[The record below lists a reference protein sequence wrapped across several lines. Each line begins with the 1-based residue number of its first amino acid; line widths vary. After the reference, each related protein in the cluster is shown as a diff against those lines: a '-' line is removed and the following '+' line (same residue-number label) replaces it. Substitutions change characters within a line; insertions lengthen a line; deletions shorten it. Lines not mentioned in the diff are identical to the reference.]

1 MKPAFTTPVPIL
13 IVDDLPENLI
23 ALEAV
28 LRRDGLKFIKA
39 SSGTEALEIL
49 LKTEVALAL
58 LDVQMPEMDGFE
70 LAEMMRGSE
79 RTRRVPIIFLTA
91 GVTDR
96 SRRFRGYEAGAVDF
110 LEKPLEAD
118 ILRSKVAVFS
128 ELYVQRRQIAIQ
140 RDNLKAFAE
149 ENLRLLKDSRENA
162 QALKEADA
170 RKDEFLATLA
180 HELRNPLAPIR
191 NGLQILRMSP
201 EGPRAED
208 VRGMMD
214 RQLTHL
220 VRLIDDLLDVSRV
233 SRGRI
238 DLRKERMKLQD
249 AVQAAIETSK
259 PLIDTNAHSFTLDM
273 PDTPLWVEG
282 DLTRLAQV
290 ISNLIN
296 NAAKYT
302 TEGGDI
308 RLNVKPHDGQVD
320 IEVID
325 NGLGIEADMLPRV
338 FDLFAQAD
346 RHLDRS
352 QGGLGIGLALVSKLV
367 EMHGGASQAFSAG
380 PGTGST
386 FTVSLPLVDEA
397 GGAIGKPL
405 QKASKTA
412 HPLKVLIVDDN
423 VDSAQTSLWMLDLIG
438 HDATVAHEG
447 AKALDIARDL
457 RPDVVLLDIGMP
469 GMDGYEV
476 CRALRQ
482 MPEME
487 HKVLIA
493 QTGWGQES
501 DRQKAFAAGF
511 DHHITKP
518 VSLDLLTQLLADI
531 ARPKTSKTHNA
542 EAGEPTHG

>member
-1 MKPAFTTPVPIL
+1 MSPSRPVPIL
-13 IVDDLPENLI
+13 IVDDLPENLLS
-23 ALEAV
+23 LEAV
-28 LRRDGLKFIKA
+28 LRRDGLEFLKA
-39 SSGTEALEIL
+39 RSGTEALEIL
-49 LKTEVALAL
+49 LKQEVALAL

-70 LAEMMRGSE
+70 LAETMRGSE
-79 RTRRVPIIFLTA
+79 RTRRIPIIFLTA
-91 GVTDR
+91 GSTDR
-96 SRRFRGYEAGAVDF
+96 TRRFRGYEAGAVDF

-128 ELYVQRRQIAIQ
+128 ELYLQRRQMAVQ

-149 ENLRLLKDSRENA
+149 ENLRLLKESRDNA
-162 QALKEADA
+162 QALKEADI

-191 NGLQILRMSP
+191 NGLQILRMAP

-238 DLRKERMKLQD
+238 DLRKRQMSLQE
-249 AVQAAIETSK
+249 AVHSALETSR
-259 PLIDTNAHSFTLDM
+259 PLIEANEHSLHLDI
-273 PDTPLWVEG
+273 PEAPLWVDG

-290 ISNLIN
+290 VSNLLN

-302 TEGGDI
+302 SAGGDI
-308 RLNVKPHDGQVD
+308 RLSLRKENGHAD
-320 IEVID
+320 IEVAD
-325 NGLGIEADMLPRV
+325 NGLGIEAEMLPRV
-338 FDLFAQAD
+338 FDLFTQAD

-367 EMHGGASQAFSAG
+367 EMHGGTRTAQSNG
-380 PGTGST
+380 PGKGST
-386 FTVSLPLVDEA
+386 FTVSLPLVDEQ
-397 GGAIGKPL
+397 GEAIGEPL
-405 QKASKTA
+405 QKAQKA
-412 HPLKVLIVDDN
+412 AAPMKVLIVDDN
-423 VDSAQTSLWMLDLIG
+423 VDSAQTSLWMLDLMG
-438 HDATVAHEG
+438 HKATVAHEG
-447 AKALDIARDL
+447 LTALEMAHEIK
-457 RPDVVLLDIGMP
+457 PDVVLLDIGMP

-476 CRALRQ
+476 CRQLRQ
-482 MPEME
+482 MPEM
-487 HKVLIA
+487 KNKTVIA

-531 ARPKTSKTHNA
+531 KRTATK
-542 EAGEPTHG
+542 AGEHQHG

>member
-1 MKPAFTTPVPIL
+1 MSPSRPVPIL
-13 IVDDLPENLI
+13 IVDDLPENLLS
-23 ALEAV
+23 LEAV
-28 LRRDGLKFIKA
+28 LRRDGLEFLKA
-39 SSGTEALEIL
+39 RSGTEALEIL
-49 LKTEVALAL
+49 LKQEVALAL

-70 LAEMMRGSE
+70 LAETMRGSE
-79 RTRRVPIIFLTA
+79 RTRRIPIIFLTA
-91 GVTDR
+91 GSTDR
-96 SRRFRGYEAGAVDF
+96 TRRFRGYEAGAVDF

-128 ELYVQRRQIAIQ
+128 ELYLQRRQMAVQ

-149 ENLRLLKDSRENA
+149 ENLRLLKESRDNA
-162 QALKEADA
+162 QALKEADI

-191 NGLQILRMSP
+191 NGLQILRMAP

-238 DLRKERMKLQD
+238 DLRKRQMSLQE
-249 AVQAAIETSK
+249 AVHSALETSR
-259 PLIDTNAHSFTLDM
+259 PLIEANEHSLHLDI
-273 PDTPLWVEG
+273 PESPLWVDG

-290 ISNLIN
+290 VSNLLN

-302 TEGGDI
+302 SAGGDI
-308 RLNVKPHDGQVD
+308 RLSLRKENGHAD
-320 IEVID
+320 IEVAD
-325 NGLGIEADMLPRV
+325 NGLGIEAEMLPRV
-338 FDLFAQAD
+338 FDLFTQAD

-367 EMHGGASQAFSAG
+367 EMHGGTRTAQSDG
-380 PGTGST
+380 PGKGST
-386 FTVSLPLVDEA
+386 FTVSLPLVDEEGEA
-397 GGAIGKPL
+397 LGEPL
-405 QKASKTA
+405 QKAQKA
-412 HPLKVLIVDDN
+412 AAPMKVLIVDDN
-423 VDSAQTSLWMLDLIG
+423 VDSAQTSLWMLDLMG
-438 HDATVAHEG
+438 HKATVAHEG
-447 AKALDIARDL
+447 LTALEMAHEIK
-457 RPDVVLLDIGMP
+457 PDVVLLDIGMP

-476 CRALRQ
+476 CRQLRQ
-482 MPEME
+482 MPEM
-487 HKVLIA
+487 KNKTVIA

-531 ARPKTSKTHNA
+531 KRTATK
-542 EAGEPTHG
+542 AGEHQHG

>member
-1 MKPAFTTPVPIL
+1 MTPIQSKSVPIL
-13 IVDDLPENLI
+13 IVDDLPENLLS
-23 ALEAV
+23 LEAV
-28 LRRDGLKFIKA
+28 LRRDGLEFIKA
-39 SSGTEALEIL
+39 RSGMEALEIL
-49 LKTEVALAL
+49 LKQEVALAL

-70 LAEMMRGSE
+70 LAETMRGAE
-79 RTRRVPIIFLTA
+79 RTRRIPIIFLTA

-96 SRRFRGYEAGAVDF
+96 ARRFRGYEAGAVDF
-110 LEKPLEAD
+110 LEKPIEAD

-128 ELYVQRRQIAIQ
+128 ELYLQRRQIAVQ
-140 RDNLKAFAE
+140 RDNLKVFAE
-149 ENLRLLKDSRENA
+149 ENLRLLKESRDNA
-162 QALKEADA
+162 QALKEADV

-191 NGLQILRMSP
+191 NGLQILKMSP
-201 EGPRAED
+201 EGERAEN

-238 DLRKERMKLQD
+238 DLRRVRMSLQE
-249 AVQAAIETSK
+249 AVNAAVETSK
-259 PLIDTNAHSFTLDM
+259 PLIDANEHRLTLDI

-290 ISNLIN
+290 VSNLLN

-302 TEGGDI
+302 PHGGEI
-308 RLNVKPHDGQVD
+308 RLSVRRQDGQAD
-320 IEVID
+320 IEVTD

-346 RHLDRS
+346 SHLDRS

-367 EMHGGASQAFSAG
+367 EMHGGTSRAESAG
-380 PGTGST
+380 PGKGST
-386 FTVSLPLVDEA
+386 FAISLPLVDEQGA
-397 GGAIGKPL
+397 AIGVPL
-405 QKASKTA
+405 QKSRRTVA
-412 HPLKVLIVDDN
+412 PMKVLIVDDN

-438 HDATVAHEG
+438 HKATVAHEG
-447 AKALDIARDL
+447 MSALEIAHDL
-457 RPDVVLLDIGMP
+457 QPDVVLLDIGMP

-476 CRALRQ
+476 CRQLRQ
-482 MPEME
+482 MPEM
-487 HKVLIA
+487 KNKTVIA

-531 ARPKTSKTHNA
+531 RLTAA
-542 EAGEPTHG
+542 QAGEHQHG